1 MTNPESIPSPA
12 SAGAPT
18 AVSPSP
24 LGTVS
29 FVAGTAANL
38 LQLLM
43 QFVFVLL
50 LSSVGYAGLQP
61 VQLIATAIAFVLG
74 AAALVIGVLALLQK
88 NARRALAG
96 AGIALGAVVVL
107 GAVVG
112 LVQGLLL
119 DLV

>member
-1 MTNPESIPSPA
+1 M
-12 SAGAPT
+12 
-18 AVSPSP
+18 
-24 LGTVS
+24 VS

-38 LQLLM
+38 LQFLM

-88 NARRALAG
+88 NAPKALAG
-96 AGIALGAVVVL
+96 AGTALGAVVVL
-107 GAVVG
+107 GAVVS
-112 LVQGLLL
+112 LIQGLLL
-119 DLV
+119 ALV